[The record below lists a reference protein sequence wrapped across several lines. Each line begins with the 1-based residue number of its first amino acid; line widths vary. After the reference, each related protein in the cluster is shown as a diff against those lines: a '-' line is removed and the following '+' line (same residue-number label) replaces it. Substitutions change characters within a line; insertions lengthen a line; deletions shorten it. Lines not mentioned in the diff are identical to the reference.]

1 MWFRCQL
8 AIAVISILHHK
19 NAIIMGLC
27 DRADHGSQVGS
38 VQVARA
44 SAQSSSS
51 LLPAVSS
58 PSSRFS
64 AVVIETVA
72 MTPGAR
78 K

>member
-1 MWFRCQL
+1 MWFQCKL
-8 AIAVISILHHK
+8 AIVVACIIHHQ
-19 NAIIMGLC
+19 NMIIMGLC

-38 VQVARA
+38 DR
-44 SAQSSSS
+44 SLAQSSSS

>member
-1 MWFRCQL
+1 MWFQCKP
-8 AIAVISILHHK
+8 AIVVACIIHHQ
-19 NAIIMGLC
+19 NMIIMGLC

-38 VQVARA
+38 DR
-44 SAQSSSS
+44 SLAQSSSS